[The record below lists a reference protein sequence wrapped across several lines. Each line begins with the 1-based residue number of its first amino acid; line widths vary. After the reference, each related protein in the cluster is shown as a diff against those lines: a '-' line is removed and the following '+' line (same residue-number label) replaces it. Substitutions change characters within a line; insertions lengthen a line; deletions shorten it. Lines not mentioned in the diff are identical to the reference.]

1 MITTVLMGACIVIGL
16 IIAIPPLLE
25 MDFAKKIF
33 ARKQVP
39 TPVPTPVVVDSVV
52 VTVPPVIIPEPIAP
66 PVQVPVK
73 PSRSKLAHIV
83 QEWENF
89 VDVLVENG
97 MEESAEDMKSLLNKM
112 VNEYRNDLNEN
123 DDTNPGVASIDSII
137 APAPEKVE

>member
-1 MITTVLMGACIVIGL
+1 MITTILMGACIVIGL
-16 IIAIPPLLE
+16 IIAIPPVLE
-25 MDFAKKIF
+25 MELVKNLFN
-33 ARKQVP
+33 RKQVP
-39 TPVPTPVVVDSVV
+39 TPVVVDTVVVP
-52 VTVPPVIIPEPIAP
+52 VPPVIIPEPIAP

-73 PSRSKLAHIV
+73 PSKSKLAHIV

-112 VNEYRNDLNEN
+112 VNEYRNDLNE
-123 DDTNPGVASIDSII
+123 DDTTQGVAMIDSII